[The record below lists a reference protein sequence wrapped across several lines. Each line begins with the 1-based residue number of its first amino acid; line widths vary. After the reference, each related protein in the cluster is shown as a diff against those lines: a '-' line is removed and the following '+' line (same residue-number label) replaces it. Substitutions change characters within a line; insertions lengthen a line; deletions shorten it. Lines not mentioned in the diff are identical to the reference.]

1 ATQIDEKISSLS
13 SKSDSDEI
21 LSRAEAIKGELLR
34 VSEDDSVCFALCYG
48 SDNGNTEKAMAI
60 YRNVSKDI
68 PLSFLG
74 LCGAGNDPKELRA
87 LSQSEPTV
95 PLLVTYGEGD
105 LGADKIIGT
114 LPDGTAILPSADY
127 VSKKDYYK
135 ALRDQNKGVCVVYDV
150 QNPTSGYFFTD
161 IEDACLRIIFVNSE
175 DIPETDT
182 TLHEGTVYLDNDG
195 VSCTLTEDLNV
206 KTHTSK
212 TTQGFT
218 TEQFGFLC
226 QRALDFREKV
236 NPSSWASIF
245 VQYTPNANY
254 EKLGFPSKCVNVMTT
269 YLDNLIYFACDQ
281 NFYSFKT
288 ADGLSFEHY
297 FTGARRNV
305 LANICS
311 SYNIDASGISRKLLR
326 IGCRNSASSYEDMNG
341 LAPICYFF
349 SVSRKTGRIDVVR
362 GGVAETLSYS
372 VTPSLPNSRNEEG
385 YINIAMETG
394 CLLEGDKTYTVPVY
408 YQNEEGVDQFSFTL
422 PQKGYYGYRST
433 LILYSNTTL
442 LPVEFSYSQD
452 IRFTGDDVNDGVFVN
467 DPGKR
472 YTITFWYDDCY
483 NAHVRGIFD
492 VW

>member
-1 ATQIDEKISSLS
+1 
-13 SKSDSDEI
+13 
-21 LSRAEAIKGELLR
+21 
-34 VSEDDSVCFALCYG
+34 
-48 SDNGNTEKAMAI
+48 
-60 YRNVSKDI
+60 
-68 PLSFLG
+68 
-74 LCGAGNDPKELRA
+74 
-87 LSQSEPTV
+87 
-95 PLLVTYGEGD
+95 
-105 LGADKIIGT
+105 
-114 LPDGTAILPSADY
+114 
-127 VSKKDYYK
+127 
-135 ALRDQNKGVCVVYDV
+135 
-150 QNPTSGYFFTD
+150 
-161 IEDACLRIIFVNSE
+161 
-175 DIPETDT
+175 
-182 TLHEGTVYLDNDG
+182 
-195 VSCTLTEDLNV
+195 
-206 KTHTSK
+206 
-212 TTQGFT
+212 
-218 TEQFGFLC
+218 
-226 QRALDFREKV
+226 
-236 NPSSWASIF
+236 
-245 VQYTPNANY
+245 
-254 EKLGFPSKCVNVMTT
+254 
-269 YLDNLIYFACDQ
+269 
-281 NFYSFKT
+281 
-288 ADGLSFEHY
+288 
-297 FTGARRNV
+297 
-305 LANICS
+305 
-311 SYNIDASGISRKLLR
+311 
-326 IGCRNSASSYEDMNG
+326 MNG